1 MKFQYLAVIFVI
13 IMLPIVL
20 VMSFYVGT
28 QTDVMK
34 RQGEYRTYL
43 SDATYDAIKAFQIN
57 TTNSYY
63 SSVSD
68 SKIRDIE
75 AAVNSFYNSLT
86 ANLNYN
92 KSDLK
97 EYVPAI
103 VFTLY
108 DGYYIYGKRYNVY
121 EGMITNENGEL
132 VKGPLINESG
142 ELTKMNIVTDT
153 ESIVDPELYEYGLKP
168 FVYYSC
174 QYYKDARNNF
184 IVNYTLDN
192 FISIYGT
199 IDGKPIPE
207 EYSSGHLI
215 QIDSDLNKDFDGKYK
230 GIKIEKNKEDSST
243 ENLTEFLKFTN
254 PNAEFQDGEYTYVVH
269 QNQKV
274 YINNN
279 ASSDENRYFW
289 YDQGVGHAIQGV
301 TTRAE
306 IKKTI
311 DEVNS
316 SYEYYE
322 EAYKFSKW
330 VYENLKDIKQEDIR
344 TVVRK
349 ADGKIE
355 VTPGGTNLSF
365 QMGENERPFDT
376 TEDPEDPASIFNQHR
391 IAVIKNAIETNLI
404 AAINSYN
411 SNANSFSYAMPQL
424 KEEDWEKVV
433 NNVCMISFMQG
444 IPIGTKY
451 FNDYV
456 VIPNDKN
463 NEFVD
468 NDALYLLTDDGKYH
482 MANCPYLVENISDNP
497 NMIVGGYINTAFQRQ
512 TVEQTI
518 DEEKK
523 TLYYYRQVYDSDPPN
538 KRYVAYTPCYQCL
551 VNSSGRYDLDD
562 DIIHNEE
569 GKIIKDGKIRDISIL
584 RQKYFTIFGREK
596 NNLYKTNR

>member
-13 IMLPIVL
+13 IMLPIIL
-20 VMSFYVGT
+20 VMSFYVQT

-43 SDATYDAIKAFQIN
+43 SDATHDAIKAFQIN

-75 AAVNSFYNSLT
+75 AAVNAFYNSLM
-86 ANLNYN
+86 ANLNYS
-92 KSDLK
+92 KSELQA
-97 EYVPAI
+97 YVPAI

-121 EGMITNENGEL
+121 PKED
-132 VKGPLINESG
+132 VKINESG
-142 ELTKMNIVTDT
+142 ELTEMNIVRD
-153 ESIVDPELYEYGLKP
+153 EGNNEVEEIVDPDLYEYGLKP

-174 QYYKDARNNF
+174 QYQKGSDNF

-192 FISIYGT
+192 FISIYGYIT
-199 IDGKPIPE
+199 CENE
-207 EYSSGHLI
+207 ETGVRERQYINKSGHLI
-215 QIDSDLNKDFDGKYK
+215 QIDPNKDFEGDYK
-230 GIKIEKNKEDSST
+230 GIKIEKDNK
-243 ENLTEFLKFTN
+243 ENLTEYLEFSS
-254 PNAEFQDGEYTYVVH
+254 PNTRFSDREYRYVVH

-274 YINNN
+274 YIN
-279 ASSDENRYFW
+279 ENVSEEDADRYFW
-289 YDQGVGHAIQGV
+289 YDQGVAHPIQGV
-301 TTRAE
+301 NTREA
-306 IKKTI
+306 IKKTVE
-311 DEVNS
+311 EVNS

-322 EAYKFSKW
+322 EAYEFSKW
-330 VYENLKDIKQEDIR
+330 VYENLRDIKQADIR

-349 ADGKIE
+349 SDGTIE
-355 VTPGGTNLSF
+355 VTSG
-365 QMGENERPFDT
+365 GENLDFNAGEEKIFDT
-376 TEDPEDPASIFNQHR
+376 SKDPEDTASTFNQHR

-411 SNANSFSYAMPQL
+411 SNASSFSYALPEL
-424 KEEDWEKVV
+424 SAEDLEKVV

-444 IPIGTKY
+444 MPIGTKY

-468 NDALYLLTDDGKYH
+468 NDALYLLTYDETKKEGKYH
-482 MANCPYLVENISDNP
+482 LANCPYLVENISSNP
-497 NMIVGGYINTAFQRQ
+497 NLIVGGYINTAFQRQ

-518 DEEKK
+518 DEEK
-523 TLYYYRQVYDSDPPN
+523 TTSYYYRHVYDIDSPN
-538 KRYVAYTPCYQCL
+538 RVYVPYTPCYQCL
-551 VNSSGRYDLDD
+551 VNTSGRYDLDD
-562 DIIHNEE
+562 DIIHNHT
-569 GKIIKDGKIRDISIL
+569 GRIIKDGESYDISIL
-584 RQKYFTIFGREK
+584 RQKYFSIFGREK

>member
-20 VMSFYVGT
+20 VMSFYVST

-43 SDATYDAIKAFQIN
+43 SDATHDAIKAFQIN

-75 AAVNSFYNSLT
+75 AAVNAFYNSLT

-92 KSDLK
+92 KSDLQAF
-97 EYVPAI
+97 VPAI

-121 EGMITNENGEL
+121 EGLVTNEEGEL
-132 VKGPLINESG
+132 IKGPIINESG
-142 ELTKMNIVTDT
+142 ELTNMNIVTDT
-153 ESIVDPELYEYGLKP
+153 ENVSDPNLYEYGLKP

-174 QYYKDARNNF
+174 QYRRSNGDNF
-184 IVNYTLDN
+184 VINYTLDN
-192 FISIYGT
+192 FISIYGNIT
-199 IDGKPIPE
+199 CYNE
-207 EYSSGHLI
+207 ETKRREQHYVTKSGYLI
-215 QIDSDLNKDFDGKYK
+215 QIDPYEDFNGEYK
-230 GIKIEKNKEDSST
+230 GTEIKKEA
-243 ENLTEFLKFTN
+243 EELKEYLKFSN
-254 PNAEFQDGEYTYVVH
+254 PNAEFSDGEYRYVVH

-274 YINNN
+274 YMNSN
-279 ASSDENRYFW
+279 ATSDDNQYFW
-289 YDQGVGHAIQGV
+289 YDQGVAHPIQGI
-301 TTRAE
+301 TTKAAIAE
-306 IKKTI
+306 TMKIS
-311 DEVNS
+311 S

-322 EAYKFSKW
+322 EAYQFSKW
-330 VYENLKDIKQEDIR
+330 VYENLRDIKQNNIR

-355 VTPGGTNLSF
+355 ITEGGSNLAF
-365 QMGENERPFDT
+365 NAGENSIFDIAKSSDPIK
-376 TEDPEDPASIFNQHR
+376 DPENSASTFNQHR

-411 SNANSFSYAMPQL
+411 SNASSFSYAMPRL
-424 KEEDWEKVV
+424 TEEDWDRVV

-444 IPIGTKY
+444 MPLGTKY

-482 MANCPYLVENISDNP
+482 LANCPYLVENISNNP

-512 TVEQTI
+512 TVEQPS
-518 DEEKK
+518 EEEGKK
-523 TLYYYRQVYDSDPPN
+523 VASYYYRHMYNNAP
-538 KRYVAYTPCYQCL
+538 YTPCYQCL
-551 VNSSGRYDLDD
+551 VNSSGKYDLDD
-562 DIIHNEE
+562 DIIHNTT
-569 GKIIKDGKIRDISIL
+569 GRIIRDRNNYDISIL

-596 NNLYKTNR
+596 NDLYKTNR

>member
-20 VMSFYVGT
+20 VMSFYVQT
-28 QTDVMK
+28 QTDVMR

-43 SDATYDAIKAFQIN
+43 SDATHDAIKAFQIN

-92 KSDLK
+92 KS
-97 EYVPAI
+97 EVQAYVPAI

-121 EGMITNENGEL
+121 PKED
-132 VKGPLINESG
+132 VKINESG
-142 ELTKMNIVTDT
+142 ELIEMEIIRDKGNNEV
-153 ESIVDPELYEYGLKP
+153 EEIVDPDLYEYGLKP

-174 QYYKDARNNF
+174 QYQNGSDNF
-184 IVNYTLDN
+184 VINYTLDN
-192 FISIYGT
+192 FISIYGYIT
-199 IDGKPIPE
+199 CKNE
-207 EYSSGHLI
+207 ETGITERQYIAKSGHLI
-215 QIDSDLNKDFDGKYK
+215 QIDPNRDFDGNYN
-230 GIKIEKNKEDSST
+230 GVTIENKT
-243 ENLTEFLKFTN
+243 EKLTEYLKFSNQDTGF
-254 PNAEFQDGEYTYVVH
+254 EDGEYRYIVH
-269 QNQKV
+269 QNQKI
-274 YINNN
+274 YINNT
-279 ASSDENRYFW
+279 SDESKQYFW
-289 YDQGVGHAIQGV
+289 YNQGVGHPIQGV
-301 TTRAE
+301 TTKAAIAE
-306 IKKTI
+306 TMKIS
-311 DEVNS
+311 S

-330 VYENLKDIKQEDIR
+330 VYENLRDIKQVNIR

-349 ADGKIE
+349 SDGEIQ
-355 VTPGGTNLSF
+355 VTAG
-365 QMGENERPFDT
+365 GENLEFNAGDEKIFDT
-376 TEDPEDPASIFNQHR
+376 SKDPEDPASIFNQHR

-411 SNANSFSYAMPQL
+411 SNASSFSYALPQL
-424 KEEDWEKVV
+424 TDEDWEKVV
-433 NNVCMISFMQG
+433 NNVSMISFMQG
-444 IPIGTKY
+444 MPLGTKY

-468 NDALYLLTDDGKYH
+468 NDAIYLLTYDETKKEGKYH
-482 MANCPYLVENISDNP
+482 LANCPYLVENISSHPDL
-497 NMIVGGYINTAFQRQ
+497 IVGGYINTAFQRQ
-512 TVEQTI
+512 TVEQMVE
-518 DEEKK
+518 EEKN
-523 TLYYYRQVYDSDPPN
+523 TSYYYRHVYDIDPPN
-538 KRYVAYTPCYQCL
+538 RVYVPYTPCYQCL
-551 VNSSGRYDLDD
+551 VNSSGRYDLDE
-562 DIIHNEE
+562 DIIHNTT
-569 GKIIKDGKIRDISIL
+569 GRIIKDGESHDISIL

>member
-13 IMLPIVL
+13 IMLPIIL
-20 VMSFYVGT
+20 VMSFYVST

-43 SDATYDAIKAFQIN
+43 TDATHDAIKAFQIN

-75 AAVNSFYNSLT
+75 AAVNTFYNSLT
-86 ANLNYN
+86 TNLNYN
-92 KSDLK
+92 KSDLQA
-97 EYVPAI
+97 YVPAI

-121 EGMITNENGEL
+121 ENST
-132 VKGPLINESG
+132 INESG
-142 ELTKMNIVTDT
+142 ELTNMTINTDT
-153 ESIVDPELYEYGLKP
+153 EDITDPDLYENGLKP

-199 IDGKPIPE
+199 ING
-207 EYSSGHLI
+207 EYQNLSGHLI
-215 QIDSDLNKDFDGKYK
+215 QIDSNDLNKDFDGKYK
-230 GIKIEKNKEDSST
+230 DITIENRPEY
-243 ENLTEFLKFTN
+243 LTEYLKFSS
-254 PNAEFQDGEYTYVVH
+254 PSVQFSDGEYRYVVH

-274 YINNN
+274 YINENV
-279 ASSDENRYFW
+279 SDTDKDRFFW
-289 YDQGVGHAIQGV
+289 YDQGVAHPIQGI
-301 TTRAE
+301 TTKAAIVE
-306 IKKTI
+306 TMKTS
-311 DEVNS
+311 S

-330 VYENLKDIKQEDIR
+330 VYENLKDIKQGNIR

-365 QMGENERPFDT
+365 QMSDSDKLFDI
-376 TEDPEDPASIFNQHR
+376 EQDPEDPTSNFNQHR
-391 IAVIKNAIETNLI
+391 IAVIKNTIETNLV

-411 SNANSFSYAMPQL
+411 SNASSFFYAMPKL
-424 KEEDWEKVV
+424 TEEDWDRVV

-444 IPIGTKY
+444 MPLGTKY

-482 MANCPYLVENISDNP
+482 LANCPLLVENKDWQER
-497 NMIVGGYINTAFQRQ
+497 IVGGYINTAFSRQ

-518 DEEKK
+518 NDKK
-523 TLYYYRQVYDSDPPN
+523 TSYYYYRHVYNNIP
-538 KRYVAYTPCYQCL
+538 YTPCYQCL
-551 VNSSGRYDLDD
+551 VNSSGRYDLDE
-562 DIIHNEE
+562 DIIYNTT
-569 GKIIKDGKIRDISIL
+569 GKITRDGVNYNISIL

-596 NNLYKTNR
+596 NNLYKTTR